1 MSQPYPPQPGF
12 PQAPAPAYPQQA
24 PQQYYQQPQAPQGYP
39 QQFPQ
44 QQPAWL
50 PQVPQQAP
58 EEPQY
63 QYATGSLDA
72 FYAQPSSGQG
82 AGLKFPQ
89 DGVAYFVII
98 NRALTDSD
106 TEQQTEMN
114 STKPAF
120 FRDGR
125 PKFVLKVPVNVAPS
139 PEFQDGKAQWFC
151 QGAAKDDLIRA
162 MTAAGAPDG
171 PPEAG
176 AGVYIARVG
185 TRPAGGNFKANV
197 WDIRYWRPA
206 DAVAL
211 AQQYGIVYPELGAQA
226 APVAPQVPQAAPVQ
240 QAPQQ
245 LAPPPA
251 APQVPQQ
258 QVAPPPAPAP
268 AMAAPMAP
276 PAPPAPGAPG
286 GLSLEK
292 QQLLAN
298 LTGQPVPAQG

>member
-12 PQAPAPAYPQQA
+12 PQAPAPHYPQQA
-24 PQQYYQQPQAPQGYP
+24 PPQYYQQPATQGYP
-39 QQFPQ
+39 QQYAQPQ
-44 QQPAWL
+44 QGY
-50 PQVPQQAP
+50 PQAPQQAP

-63 QYATGSLDA
+63 QYASGSLDA
-72 FYAQPSSGQG
+72 FYSQPASGQG
-82 AGLKFPQ
+82 AGLKFAQ
-89 DGVAYFVII
+89 VGAAHFVVI
-98 NRALTDSD
+98 NRALIDSD

-114 STKPAF
+114 SPKPAF

-139 PEFQDGKAQWFC
+139 HEFQDGKAQWFC
-151 QGAAKDDLIRA
+151 QGAARDDLIRA
-162 MTAAGAPDG
+162 MAVAGAPAG

-176 AGVYIARVG
+176 AGVYIALVG

-211 AQQYGIVYPELGAQA
+211 AQQYGITYPELGAQAA
-226 APVAPQVPQAAPVQ
+226 APVAPQVPQVALVQ

-245 LAPPPA
+245 MAPPPA
-251 APQVPQQ
+251 PVAQVPQQ
-258 QVAPPPAPAP
+258 QAAPPAPVP
-268 AMAAPMAP
+268 VVAATPAP

-286 GLSLEK
+286 GLSPEK
-292 QQLLAN
+292 QQLLAS